1 MNNFEGEASKNF
13 ICVLAG
19 YYIFYK
25 LREPFIYYL
34 AGLKKGPLWIEWA
47 TKKDQRVFLAR
58 PEAISVK
65 YTSC

>member
-34 AGLKKGPLWIEWA
+34 AGLKKGPL
-47 TKKDQRVFLAR
+47 
-58 PEAISVK
+58 
-65 YTSC
+65 